1 MIGLY
6 NNGVFKKMSQKVVT
20 ILKVIQYLVKNTNT
34 NDRVKLSGFSC
45 DFDMLKFS
53 LFEVRIDTSLKYK
66 VSLKQLK

>member
-34 NDRVKLSGFSC
+34 NDRVKLPDFSC
-45 DFDMLKFS
+45 DFDMLKYS
-53 LFEVRIDTSLKYK
+53 LFQVGIDTSLKYK